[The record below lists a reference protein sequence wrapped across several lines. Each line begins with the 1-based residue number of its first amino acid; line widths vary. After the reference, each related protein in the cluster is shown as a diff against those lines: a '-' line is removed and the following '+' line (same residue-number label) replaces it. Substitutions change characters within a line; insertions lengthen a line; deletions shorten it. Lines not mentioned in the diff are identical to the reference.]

1 MSGEVQPISEHAIT
15 PRTYLVVFAA
25 LMILTLLTV
34 EAATFDLGEP
44 EIAFG
49 LRLPLNTLVAL
60 GIACVKATL
69 VILYF
74 MHVRYS
80 PRLTWLVIV
89 ASLLFLAILIGIT
102 ASDYVSRGWLGN
114 PGT

>member
-1 MSGEVQPISEHAIT
+1 MSEHAIT
-15 PRTYLVVFAA
+15 PKTYLLVFAA

-34 EAATFDLGEP
+34 EAATLDLGEP
-44 EIAFG
+44 EIVSG

-60 GIACVKATL
+60 GIACLKAML
-69 VILYF
+69 VVLYF

-89 ASLLFLAILIGIT
+89 APLLFLAILIGIT